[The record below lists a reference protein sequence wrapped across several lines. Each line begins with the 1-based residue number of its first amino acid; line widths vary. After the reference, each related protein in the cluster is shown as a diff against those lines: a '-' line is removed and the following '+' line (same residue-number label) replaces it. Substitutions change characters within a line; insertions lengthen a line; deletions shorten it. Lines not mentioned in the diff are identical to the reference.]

1 MLVKFWGINQGGGDG
16 DGSVNYLLNER
27 VKQGTA
33 KVLKGDANLTKSLL
47 LSLTQKHKACVG
59 CLSFEEPNID
69 ESLKYE
75 LMESFENALLT
86 ESMQNCYNILWVEH
100 TDKGR
105 LELNFVIPKIDLE
118 RQKAFN
124 PYYHKVDL
132 KRIDTWQNV
141 VNLKYT
147 FTNPKDLEKQQ
158 ISNYHNTKTP
168 QGKAIFKNYK
178 ELDNYLYNAVTQG
191 LLNSRA
197 EIIELLQASNYE
209 ITRQGKDYISVKLP
223 NQQKAKR
230 LKGIIY
236 DERFTEQRLIEQ
248 ELREYSQNKDTSR
261 ERDTREISTAPN
273 TTPRATQSLIQELR
287 DLEQQLHRHIEHKQR
302 YYEKLHQSTS
312 KDPRE
317 PKEQLLR
324 ARDNQQEIQGNYTRG
339 FTRDKE
345 TNSQKFNRE
354 PSQEI
359 LDTNSNFYR
368 GSSNHGIID
377 IALLQYYNAT
387 NQRPIR
393 AFIQNEKIKTE
404 NRENRT
410 REQGARERE
419 QSFQGIL
426 PTAQERELRE
436 SNVERTLKQATER
449 FNQRSRELTERERDF
464 AQRKEQ
470 RNREFRERQKRA
482 IDQARESYSRISKT
496 KQRLLEIRGRN
507 LELERELRN
516 AIPNA
521 QHTISQISSFRES
534 RESRIKA
541 SDTNLRTERN
551 HAQKRFTE
559 HVRADFTTRI
569 TERSNQRARD
579 FTSSIQRIEN
589 TIRYFRNNAQARVRT
604 ILHNLYARTRDAI
617 NTIKDIYRN
626 AKERIRDFFQR
637 ADERLSKRMEQETR
651 ELHAKTT
658 QLDRKIREHNQ
669 KIENERSYSRGYG
682 R

>member
-1 MLVKFWGINQGGGDG
+1 MLVKFWGTNQGGGDG

-69 ESLKYE
+69 ESLKHE

-86 ESMQNCYNILWVEH
+86 ESMQNRYNILWVEH

-105 LELNFVIPKIDLE
+105 LELNFVIPKIELG

-147 FTNPKDLEKQQ
+147 FTNPKDLKKQQ

-302 YYEKLHQSTS
+302 YYERLHQA
-312 KDPRE
+312 DPSNPRDL
-317 PKEQLLR
+317 KEQPPRVRDSQQRTQQNYANETTR
-324 ARDNQQEIQGNYTRG
+324 AR
-339 FTRDKE
+339 E
-345 TNSQKFNRE
+345 TNPQE

-359 LDTNSNFYR
+359 LTNAPNFHH
-368 GSSNHGIID
+368 GISHHGGNISGGILSNHSTKQKQG
-377 IALLQYYNAT
+377 
-387 NQRPIR
+387 IR
-393 AFIQNEKIKTE
+393 AFTERSFSVKTRNRPTKQRQSTE
-404 NRENRT
+404 NLQPNT
-410 REQGARERE
+410 D
-419 QSFQGIL
+419 
-426 PTAQERELRE
+426 QEIRRK
-436 SNVERTLKQATER
+436 NAERTLKQATER
-449 FNQRSRELTERERDF
+449 FNQRNRELAERERDF

-521 QHTISQISSFRES
+521 QHIISQISSFRES
-534 RESRIKA
+534 RESRIE
-541 SDTNLRTERN
+541 SINTNLRTERN
-551 HAQKRFTE
+551 HAQKRFTDN
-559 HVRADFTTRI
+559 VRTDFTTRI

-579 FTSSIQRIEN
+579 FTSSIQDTTD
-589 TIRYFRNNAQARVRT
+589 TIREFRNNAQTRART
-604 ILHNLYARTRDAI
+604 ILHGIYTRTRDTI
-617 NTIKDIYRN
+617 NAIKDIYRN

-669 KIENERSYSRGYG
+669 KIENERNYSREYG

>member
-33 KVLKGDANLTKSLL
+33 RVLKGDANLTKSLL

-59 CLSFEEPNID
+59 CLSFEEPDID
-69 ESLKYE
+69 ENLKHE
-75 LMESFENALLT
+75 LIESFENALLT
-86 ESMQNCYNILWVEH
+86 KKMQGRYNILWVEH

-105 LELNFVIPKIDLE
+105 LELNFVIPKIDLG

-209 ITRQGKDYISVKLP
+209 ITRQGKDYIGVKLP

-248 ELREYSQNKDTSR
+248 ELREYSQNKDTRR

-287 DLEQQLHRHIEHKQR
+287 DLEQQLHRHIEYKQR
-302 YYEKLHQSTS
+302 YYEKLYQSTS

-317 PKEQLLR
+317 PKEQLPKIRDSQQRTQQKHANETTR
-324 ARDNQQEIQGNYTRG
+324 AR
-339 FTRDKE
+339 E
-345 TNSQKFNRE
+345 TNPQE

-359 LDTNSNFYR
+359 LTNAPNFHH
-368 GSSNHGIID
+368 GISHHGGNISGGILSNHSTKQKQG
-377 IALLQYYNAT
+377 
-387 NQRPIR
+387 IR
-393 AFIQNEKIKTE
+393 AFTERSFSVKTRNRPTKQRQSTE
-404 NRENRT
+404 NLQPNT
-410 REQGARERE
+410 D
-419 QSFQGIL
+419 
-426 PTAQERELRE
+426 QEIRRK
-436 SNVERTLKQATER
+436 NAERTLKQATER
-449 FNQRSRELTERERDF
+449 FNQRSRELAERERELT
-464 AQRKEQ
+464 ASKEQ

-496 KQRLLEIRGRN
+496 KQRLLEIRDRN

-516 AIPNA
+516 AIANTQYA
-521 QHTISQISSFRES
+521 TKEISIIRSD
-534 RESRIKA
+534 RESRIK
-541 SDTNLRTERN
+541 E
-551 HAQKRFTE
+551 FTDN
-559 HVRADFTTRI
+559 VRSDFTTRI

-579 FTSSIQRIEN
+579 FTSSIQRITN
-589 TIRYFRNNAQARVRT
+589 SIRGFRDHAQTRVRT
-604 ILHNLYARTRDAI
+604 ILHSLHARTKDTI
-617 NTIKDIYRN
+617 NTIRSFCTN

-637 ADERLSKRMEQETR
+637 ADEPLSKRMEQETR
-651 ELHAKTT
+651 ELYARTT
-658 QLDRKIREHNQ
+658 QLDGKIREHNQ
-669 KIENERSYSRGYG
+669 KIDDERSYSCGYG

>member
-1 MLVKFWGINQGGGDG
+1 MLVKFWGTNQGGGDG

-27 VKQGTA
+27 VEQGTA

-59 CLSFEEPNID
+59 CLSFEESNIN

-86 ESMQNCYNILWVEH
+86 ESMQNRYNILWVEH

-105 LELNFVIPKIDLE
+105 LELNFVIPKIDLG

-147 FTNPKDLEKQQ
+147 FTNPKDLKKQQ

-248 ELREYSQNKDTSR
+248 ELREYSQKKDTSR
-261 ERDTREISTAPN
+261 KRDTREISTAPN

-302 YYEKLHQSTS
+302 YYERLHQADPSNPRDLKEQPPRTRESQQRTQQDYTS
-312 KDPRE
+312 EVDRPRE
-317 PKEQLLR
+317 TMLQEP
-324 ARDNQQEIQGNYTRG
+324 NQKILTDALKFSHGISHHGGNISG
-339 FTRDKE
+339 G
-345 TNSQKFNRE
+345 
-354 PSQEI
+354 I
-359 LDTNSNFYR
+359 L
-368 GSSNHGIID
+368 SNHSTKQGQGIR
-377 IALLQYYNAT
+377 AFTERKFAT
-387 NQRPIR
+387 QTANRPIR
-393 AFIQNEKIKTE
+393 Q
-404 NRENRT
+404 R
-410 REQGARERE
+410 
-419 QSFQGIL
+419 QSAKIL
-426 PTAQERELRE
+426 PTNTDQEIRRK
-436 SNVERTLKQATER
+436 NAERLLKQVAEH
-449 FNQRSRELTERERDF
+449 FN
-464 AQRKEQ
+464 Q

-496 KQRLLEIRGRN
+496 KQRLLEIRDRN

-516 AIPNA
+516 AIANT
-521 QHTISQISSFRES
+521 QHIISQISSFRES

-559 HVRADFTTRI
+559 QVRTDFTTRI

-589 TIRYFRNNAQARVRT
+589 TIRDFRNNAQTRART
-604 ILHNLYARTRDAI
+604 ILHDIYTRTRDAI

-637 ADERLSKRMEQETR
+637 ADERFSKRMEQETR

>member
-33 KVLKGDANLTKSLL
+33 RVLKGDANLTKSLL

-59 CLSFEEPNID
+59 CLSFEEPDID
-69 ESLKYE
+69 ENLKHE
-75 LMESFENALLT
+75 LIESFEKSLLT
-86 ESMQNCYNILWVEH
+86 EKMQGRYNILWVEH

-105 LELNFVIPKIDLE
+105 LELNFVIPRIDLIT
-118 RQKAFN
+118 QKAFT
-124 PYYHKVDL
+124 PYYHSADIT
-132 KRIDTWQNV
+132 RIDIWKDYT
-141 VNLKYT
+141 NLKHA

-209 ITRQGKDYISVKLP
+209 ITRQGKDYIGVKLP

-287 DLEQQLHRHIEHKQR
+287 DLKQQLHRHIEYKQR

-312 KDPRE
+312 KDPRDL
-317 PKEQLLR
+317 KEQPPR
-324 ARDNQQEIQGNYTRG
+324 ARESQQEIQGNYTRG
-339 FTRDKE
+339 FTRARE
-345 TNSQKFNRE
+345 TYPQE
-354 PSQEI
+354 PSQKI
-359 LDTNSNFYR
+359 LTDALKFP
-368 GSSNHGIID
+368 HGINLNGSNINGG
-377 IALLQYYNAT
+377 ILPHHSALQK
-387 NQRPIR
+387 QGIR
-393 AFIQNEKIKTE
+393 AFTE
-404 NRENRT
+404 RKFATQTADRPT
-410 REQGARERE
+410 RQR
-419 QSFQGIL
+419 QSAKIL
-426 PTAQERELRE
+426 PTNTDQEIRRK
-436 SNVERTLKQATER
+436 NAERTLKQATER

-464 AQRKEQ
+464 TQRKEQ
-470 RNREFRERQKRA
+470 RNREFRERQERA

-496 KQRLLEIRGRN
+496 KQRLLEIRDRN

-516 AIPNA
+516 AIPNT
-521 QHTISQISSFRES
+521 QHIISQISSFRDS
-534 RESRIKA
+534 RESRIES
-541 SDTNLRTERN
+541 SDANLRTERN
-551 HAQKRFTE
+551 LAQKRFTDN
-559 HVRADFTTRI
+559 VRTDFTTRI
-569 TERSNQRARD
+569 TEYSNQRARD
-579 FTSSIQRIEN
+579 FTRSIQRITN
-589 TIRYFRNNAQARVRT
+589 SIRGFRDHAQTRVRT
-604 ILHNLYARTRDAI
+604 ILHSLHARTKDTINAI
-617 NTIKDIYRN
+617 RSFYTN

-637 ADERLSKRMEQETR
+637 TDEPLSRRMEQETR
-651 ELHAKTT
+651 ELYART
-658 QLDRKIREHNQ
+658 QELDQEIREHNQ
-669 KIENERSYSRGYG
+669 RIDDERSYSPSI
-682 R
+682 

>member
-27 VKQGTA
+27 VEQGTA

-59 CLSFEEPNID
+59 CLSFEEPDID
-69 ESLKYE
+69 ENLKHE
-75 LMESFENALLT
+75 LIESFETALLT
-86 ESMQNCYNILWVEH
+86 EKMQGRYNILWVEH

-105 LELNFVIPKIDLE
+105 LELNFVIPKIDLG

-178 ELDNYLYNAVTQG
+178 ELDNYLYNAVIQG

-209 ITRQGKDYISVKLP
+209 ITRQGKDYIGVKLP

-302 YYEKLHQSTS
+302 YYKKLHQSTS

-317 PKEQLLR
+317 PKEQLPRVRDSQQRTQQNHANETTR
-324 ARDNQQEIQGNYTRG
+324 AR
-339 FTRDKE
+339 E
-345 TNSQKFNRE
+345 TYPQE

-359 LDTNSNFYR
+359 LTNAPNFH
-368 GSSNHGIID
+368 HGISHHGGNISGG
-377 IALLQYYNAT
+377 ILPHHSALQK
-387 NQRPIR
+387 QGIR
-393 AFIQNEKIKTE
+393 AFTERKFATQTADRPTRQRQSTE
-404 NRENRT
+404 NLQPNADQEIRGKN
-410 REQGARERE
+410 AERM
-419 QSFQGIL
+419 
-426 PTAQERELRE
+426 
-436 SNVERTLKQATER
+436 LKYATEC
-449 FNQRSRELTERERDF
+449 FNQRSRELTERERKLT
-464 AQRKEQ
+464 ASKEQ

-507 LELERELRN
+507 LKLERELRN
-516 AIPNA
+516 ATSNA
-521 QHTISQISSFRES
+521 QHIISQISSFRES
-534 RESRIKA
+534 RESRIES
-541 SDTNLRTERN
+541 SDANLRTERN
-551 HAQKRFTE
+551 HAQKRFTDN
-559 HVRADFTTRI
+559 VRADFTTRI
-569 TERSNQRARD
+569 TECSNQRVRGFA
-579 FTSSIQRIEN
+579 SSIQRITN
-589 TIRYFRNNAQARVRT
+589 SIRGFRDHAQTRVRT

-617 NTIKDIYRN
+617 NAIKDIYTN

-651 ELHAKTT
+651 ELHARTT
-658 QLDRKIREHNQ
+658 QLDGKIREHNQ
-669 KIENERSYSRGYG
+669 KIENERNYSRGHG

>member
-27 VKQGTA
+27 VEQGTA
-33 KVLKGDANLTKSLL
+33 RVLKGDANLTKSLL

-86 ESMQNCYNILWVEH
+86 QEMQGRYNILWVEH

-105 LELNFVIPKIDLE
+105 LELNFVIPRIDLIT
-118 RQKAFN
+118 QKAFT
-124 PYYHKVDL
+124 PYYHSADIT
-132 KRIDTWQNV
+132 RIDIWKDYA
-141 VNLKYT
+141 NLKHA

-261 ERDTREISTAPN
+261 ERDTREISTAHN

-287 DLEQQLHRHIEHKQR
+287 DLEQQLHRHIEYKQR

-317 PKEQLLR
+317 PKEQLPR
-324 ARDNQQEIQGNYTRG
+324 ARENQQEVQGNYTRG

-354 PSQEI
+354 PSQEN

-368 GSSNHGIID
+368 GSSNHGSVN
-377 IALLQYYNAT
+377 IALSQYYNAT

-404 NRENRT
+404 NREIR
-410 REQGARERE
+410 ARK
-419 QSFQGIL
+419 QSIQGIL

-436 SNVERTLKQATER
+436 SNAERTLKQATER
-449 FNQRSRELTERERDF
+449 FNQRNREL
-464 AQRKEQ
+464 A
-470 RNREFRERQKRA
+470 ERQERV
-482 IDQARESYSRISKT
+482 INQARESYRRISNA
-496 KQRLLEIRGRN
+496 KQELRELKDRN
-507 LELERELRN
+507 IKLERELRN
-516 AIPNA
+516 ATSNT
-521 QHTISQISSFRES
+521 QHATKEISILRNDRES
-534 RESRIKA
+534 QIKA

-551 HAQKRFTE
+551 HAQKRFTDN
-559 HVRADFTTRI
+559 VRVDFTTRI

-579 FTSSIQRIEN
+579 FTSSIQDTTD
-589 TIRYFRNNAQARVRT
+589 TIRELRNNSQTRART
-604 ILHNLYARTRDAI
+604 ILHGIYTRTRDTI
-617 NTIKDIYRN
+617 NAIKDIYRDT
-626 AKERIRDFFQR
+626 KERIRDFFQR
-637 ADERLSKRMEQETR
+637 TDEPLSKRMEQETR

-658 QLDRKIREHNQ
+658 QLDGKIREHNQ
-669 KIENERSYSRGYG
+669 KIENERNYNSGYG

>member
-1 MLVKFWGINQGGGDG
+1 MLVKFWGTNQGGGDG

-27 VKQGTA
+27 VERGTA

-59 CLSFEEPNID
+59 CLSFEESNID

-86 ESMQNCYNILWVEH
+86 ESMQNRYNILWVEH

-105 LELNFVIPKIDLE
+105 LELNFVIPRIDLG

-132 KRIDTWQNV
+132 KRIDTWKDCI
-141 VNLKYT
+141 NLKHN

-236 DERFTEQRLIEQ
+236 DERFTEQRLIKQ

-287 DLEQQLHRHIEHKQR
+287 DLEQQLHRHIEHKQH
-302 YYEKLHQSTS
+302 YYERLHQSTS

-317 PKEQLLR
+317 PKEQLPKI
-324 ARDNQQEIQGNYTRG
+324 RDSQQRTQQDYTSEVDGSR
-339 FTRDKE
+339 E
-345 TNSQKFNRE
+345 TMLQKPSQK
-354 PSQEI
+354 I
-359 LDTNSNFYR
+359 LTDAFKFSNGISHN
-368 GSSNHGIID
+368 GSNINGGILPHHS
-377 IALLQYYNAT
+377 ALQK
-387 NQRPIR
+387 QGIR
-393 AFIQNEKIKTE
+393 AFTE
-404 NRENRT
+404 RKFATQTADRPT
-410 REQGARERE
+410 KQR
-419 QSFQGIL
+419 QSAKIL
-426 PTAQERELRE
+426 PTNTDQEIRGK
-436 SNVERTLKQATER
+436 NAERLLKQATER
-449 FNQRSRELTERERDF
+449 FNQRNRELTERERDLT
-464 AQRKEQ
+464 QRKEQ
-470 RNREFRERQKRA
+470 RNREFRERQERV
-482 IDQARESYSRISKT
+482 INQARESYSRISKT

-507 LELERELRN
+507 LELERGLRN
-516 AIPNA
+516 AIANTQYA
-521 QHTISQISSFRES
+521 TKEISILRND
-534 RESRIKA
+534 RESRITA

-551 HAQKRFTE
+551 HAQKRFTDN
-559 HVRADFTTRI
+559 VRVDFTTRI
-569 TERSNQRARD
+569 TEYSNQRARD

-589 TIRYFRNNAQARVRT
+589 TIRDFRNNAQARART
-604 ILHNLYARTRDAI
+604 ILHNLYARTRDTI
-617 NTIKDIYRN
+617 NAIKDIYRDT
-626 AKERIRDFFQR
+626 KERIRDFFQR

-669 KIENERSYSRGYG
+669 KIENERSYSCGYG

>member
-27 VKQGTA
+27 VEQGTA

-59 CLSFEEPNID
+59 CLSFEESNIN
-69 ESLKYE
+69 EGLKYE

-86 ESMQNCYNILWVEH
+86 QEMQGRYNILWVEH

-105 LELNFVIPKIDLE
+105 LELNFVIPKIDLG

-147 FTNPKDLEKQQ
+147 FTNPKDLKKQQ

-248 ELREYSQNKDTSR
+248 ELREYSQKKDTSR
-261 ERDTREISTAPN
+261 KRDTREISTAPN

-287 DLEQQLHRHIEHKQR
+287 DLEQQLHRHIEYKQQ
-302 YYEKLHQSTS
+302 YYKQLHEFNS
-312 KDPRE
+312 KEPRE
-317 PKEQLLR
+317 PKEQLPR
-324 ARDNQQEIQGNYTRG
+324 ARENQQEIQGNYTRE
-339 FTRDKE
+339 FTRARE
-345 TNSQKFNRE
+345 TNPQE

-359 LDTNSNFYR
+359 LTNALNFHH
-368 GSSNHGIID
+368 GSSHHGSNISGGILSHHS
-377 IALLQYYNAT
+377 ALQK
-387 NQRPIR
+387 QGIR
-393 AFIQNEKIKTE
+393 AFTERKFATQTADRPTRKRQSTE
-404 NRENRT
+404 NLRSNADQEIREKH
-410 REQGARERE
+410 AERM
-419 QSFQGIL
+419 L
-426 PTAQERELRE
+426 
-436 SNVERTLKQATER
+436 NNATEC
-449 FNQRSRELTERERDF
+449 FNQRSRKLAKRERDLT
-464 AQRKEQ
+464 QRKEQ

-482 IDQARESYSRISKT
+482 IDQARESYKRISKA
-496 KQRLLEIRGRN
+496 KQGLRELKDRN
-507 LELERELRN
+507 LELERELQN
-516 AIPNA
+516 ATSNT
-521 QHTISQISSFRES
+521 QHIISQISSFRES

-559 HVRADFTTRI
+559 HVRTDFTTRI
-569 TERSNQRARD
+569 TEYSNQRARD

-589 TIRYFRNNAQARVRT
+589 TIREFRNNSQTRART
-604 ILHNLYARTRDAI
+604 ILHNIYARTRDAI

-637 ADERLSKRMEQETR
+637 ADERFSRRMEQETR
-651 ELHAKTT
+651 DLHTKTT
-658 QLDRKIREHNQ
+658 QLDRKIGEHNQ
-669 KIENERSYSRGYG
+669 KIENERSYSRGYV

>member
-27 VKQGTA
+27 VEQGTA

-59 CLSFEEPNID
+59 CLSFEESNID

-86 ESMQNCYNILWVEH
+86 QEMQNRYNILWVEH

-105 LELNFVIPKIDLE
+105 LELNFVIPKIDLGK
-118 RQKAFN
+118 QKAFN

-236 DERFTEQRLIEQ
+236 DERFAEQRLIEQ

-261 ERDTREISTAPN
+261 ERDTREISKAPN

-302 YYEKLHQSTS
+302 YYKKLHQSTS

-317 PKEQLLR
+317 PKEQLPKIRDSQQRTQQKHANETTR
-324 ARDNQQEIQGNYTRG
+324 AR
-339 FTRDKE
+339 E
-345 TNSQKFNRE
+345 TNPQE

-359 LDTNSNFYR
+359 LNTNSNFYR
-368 GSSNHGIID
+368 GSSNHGSNISGGI
-377 IALLQYYNAT
+377 LSNHSTQ
-387 NQRPIR
+387 QGQGIR
-393 AFIQNEKIKTE
+393 AFTERSLSVKTRNRPTKQRQSTE
-404 NRENRT
+404 NLQPNTDQEIRGKN
-410 REQGARERE
+410 AERM
-419 QSFQGIL
+419 
-426 PTAQERELRE
+426 
-436 SNVERTLKQATER
+436 LKYATEC
-449 FNQRSRELTERERDF
+449 FNQRSRELAERERKLT
-464 AQRKEQ
+464 ASKEQ
-470 RNREFRERQKRA
+470 QDSEFRERQKRV

-507 LELERELRN
+507 IELERELRN

-541 SDTNLRTERN
+541 SDTNFRTERN

-559 HVRADFTTRI
+559 HVRADFTARI
-569 TERSNQRARD
+569 TEYSNQRARD

-589 TIRYFRNNAQARVRT
+589 TIRDFRNNAQARART

-617 NTIKDIYRN
+617 NAIKNIYRN

-669 KIENERSYSRGYG
+669 KIENERNYSRGYG

>member
-27 VKQGTA
+27 VEQGTA

-59 CLSFEEPNID
+59 CLSFEESNIN

-86 ESMQNCYNILWVEH
+86 ESMQNRYNILWVEH
-100 TDKGR
+100 TDKGH
-105 LELNFVIPKIDLE
+105 LELNFVIPKIDLG

-147 FTNPKDLEKQQ
+147 FTNPKDLKKQQ

-248 ELREYSQNKDTSR
+248 ELREYSQKKDISR
-261 ERDTREISTAPN
+261 KRDTREISTAPN
-273 TTPRATQSLIQELR
+273 TTPRVTQSLIQEIR
-287 DLEQQLHRHIEHKQR
+287 NLEQQLHRHIEYKQQ
-302 YYEKLHQSTS
+302 YYKQLHEFNSEE
-312 KDPRE
+312 PRE
-317 PKEQLLR
+317 PKEQLPR
-324 ARDNQQEIQGNYTRG
+324 VRESQQRTQQDYTSEVDRP
-339 FTRDKE
+339 RE
-345 TNSQKFNRE
+345 TMLQKPN
-354 PSQEI
+354 QEI
-359 LDTNSNFYR
+359 LTNAPNFHY
-368 GSSNHGIID
+368 GGNISGGILSNHSTQQKQG
-377 IALLQYYNAT
+377 
-387 NQRPIR
+387 IR
-393 AFIQNEKIKTE
+393 AFTERSLSVKTRNRPTKQRQSTE
-404 NRENRT
+404 NLRSNT
-410 REQGARERE
+410 D
-419 QSFQGIL
+419 
-426 PTAQERELRE
+426 QEIRGKNAGRI
-436 SNVERTLKQATER
+436 LKQATER
-449 FNQRSRELTERERDF
+449 FNQRSRELTERER
-464 AQRKEQ
+464 
-470 RNREFRERQKRA
+470 
-482 IDQARESYSRISKT
+482 
-496 KQRLLEIRGRN
+496 N
-507 LELERELRN
+507 L
-516 AIPNA
+516 
-521 QHTISQISSFRES
+521 
-534 RESRIKA
+534 
-541 SDTNLRTERN
+541 
-551 HAQKRFTE
+551 AQKQFTDN
-559 HVRADFTTRI
+559 VRADFTTRI

-589 TIRYFRNNAQARVRT
+589 TIRDFRNNSQTRART

-617 NTIKDIYRN
+617 NAIKDIYRN
-626 AKERIRDFFQR
+626 TKERIRNFFQR
-637 ADERLSKRMEQETR
+637 ADERLSRRMEQETR

-658 QLDRKIREHNQ
+658 QLDRKIREYNQ

>member
-27 VKQGTA
+27 VEQGTA

-59 CLSFEEPNID
+59 CLSFEESDID

-86 ESMQNCYNILWVEH
+86 ESMQNRYNILWVEH

-118 RQKAFN
+118 KQKAFN

-132 KRIDTWQNV
+132 KRIDTWKDCI
-141 VNLKYT
+141 NLKHN

-261 ERDTREISTAPN
+261 ERDTREIPTAPN

-287 DLEQQLHRHIEHKQR
+287 DLEQQLHRHIEYKQQ
-302 YYEKLHQSTS
+302 YYKKLHEFNS

-317 PKEQLLR
+317 PKEQLPR
-324 ARDNQQEIQGNYTRG
+324 VRDSQQRTQQNHANETTR
-339 FTRDKE
+339 TRE
-345 TNSQKFNRE
+345 TNPQE
-354 PSQEI
+354 PSQEVLTNAPNFHHGISHHGGNISGGI
-359 LDTNSNFYR
+359 L
-368 GSSNHGIID
+368 SNHSTKQG
-377 IALLQYYNAT
+377 QG
-387 NQRPIR
+387 IR
-393 AFIQNEKIKTE
+393 AFTERKLSVKTRNRPTKQRQSTE
-404 NRENRT
+404 NLRPNADQEIR
-410 REQGARERE
+410 GKHAERM
-419 QSFQGIL
+419 
-426 PTAQERELRE
+426 
-436 SNVERTLKQATER
+436 LKYATEC
-449 FNQRSRELTERERDF
+449 FNQRSRELAERERKLT
-464 AQRKEQ
+464 ASKEQ

-521 QHTISQISSFRES
+521 QHIISQISQISSFRES
-534 RESRIKA
+534 RESRIESINA
-541 SDTNLRTERN
+541 NLRTERN
-551 HAQKRFTE
+551 LAQKRFTDN
-559 HVRADFTTRI
+559 VRTDFTTRI
-569 TERSNQRARD
+569 TDRSNQRARD

-589 TIRYFRNNAQARVRT
+589 TIRDFRNNAQERART

-617 NTIKDIYRN
+617 NAIKDIYRN

-651 ELHAKTT
+651 DLHAKTT

-669 KIENERSYSRGYG
+669 KIENERNYSRGYG

>member
-27 VKQGTA
+27 VEQGTA

-59 CLSFEEPNID
+59 CLSFEESNID

-86 ESMQNCYNILWVEH
+86 ESMQNRYNILWVEH

-132 KRIDTWQNV
+132 KRIDTWKDCI
-141 VNLKYT
+141 NLKHN
-147 FTNPKDLEKQQ
+147 FTNPKNIEKQ
-158 ISNYHNTKTP
+158 HNIQQHQTKNL
-168 QGKAIFKNYK
+168 QNK
-178 ELDNYLYNAVTQG
+178 ELLATYEKLDKLIQDNLGT
-191 LLNSRA
+191 LFNSRA
-197 EIIELLQASNYE
+197 DIINFLKDNQCEV
-209 ITRQGKDYISVKLP
+209 TRQGKDYISVKLP
-223 NQQKAKR
+223 NEPKAKR
-230 LKGIIY
+230 LKGFYYHETFKTIKDIRNQLSEARQRENQR
-236 DERFTEQRLIEQ
+236 ERSNSYTTNNNHAEL
-248 ELREYSQNKDTSR
+248 LRELENK
-261 ERDTREISTAPN
+261 
-273 TTPRATQSLIQELR
+273 
-287 DLEQQLHRHIEHKQR
+287 LHRHIEYKQQ
-302 YYEKLHQSTS
+302 YYKQLHEFNS
-312 KDPRE
+312 KEPRE
-317 PKEQLLR
+317 PKEQLPR
-324 ARDNQQEIQGNYTRG
+324 ARENQQEIQGNYTRG
-339 FTRDKE
+339 STRVRE
-345 TNSQKFNRE
+345 TNPQE

-359 LDTNSNFYR
+359 LTNAPNFHY
-368 GSSNHGIID
+368 GASYYGGNISGGI
-377 IALLQYYNAT
+377 LSHHST
-387 NQRPIR
+387 
-393 AFIQNEKIKTE
+393 K
-404 NRENRT
+404 
-410 REQGARERE
+410 QG
-419 QSFQGIL
+419 QGIRDFTERKFATQ
-426 PTAQERELRE
+426 TANRSIRQRQSAKILSTNTDQEIRRK
-436 SNVERTLKQATER
+436 NAERLLKQVAER
-449 FNQRSRELTERERDF
+449 FNQRSRELTERERDL

-482 IDQARESYSRISKT
+482 IDQARESYRRISKA
-496 KQRLLEIRGRN
+496 KQELREIRDRN

-521 QHTISQISSFRES
+521 QHIISQTSSFRES
-534 RESRIKA
+534 RESRIESINA
-541 SDTNLRTERN
+541 NIRTERN
-551 HAQKRFTE
+551 LAQKQFTDN
-559 HVRADFTTRI
+559 VRADFTTRI

-589 TIRYFRNNAQARVRT
+589 TIRDFRNNSQTRART

-617 NTIKDIYRN
+617 NAIKDIYRN
-626 AKERIRDFFQR
+626 AKERIRNFFQR
-637 ADERLSKRMEQETR
+637 ADERLSRRMEQETR

-658 QLDRKIREHNQ
+658 QLDRKIREYNQ

>member
-27 VKQGTA
+27 VKKGTA

-59 CLSFEEPNID
+59 CLSFEESNIN
-69 ESLKYE
+69 EGLKYE

-86 ESMQNCYNILWVEH
+86 ESMQNRYNILWVEH

-105 LELNFVIPKIDLE
+105 LELNFVIPKIDLG

-147 FTNPKDLEKQQ
+147 FTNPKDLKKQQ

-191 LLNSRA
+191 LLNSMA

-248 ELREYSQNKDTSR
+248 ELREYSQK
-261 ERDTREISTAPN
+261 RDTREILTAPN

-287 DLEQQLHRHIEHKQR
+287 DLEQQLHRHIEYKQR
-302 YYEKLHQSTS
+302 YYERLHQSTS

-317 PKEQLLR
+317 PKEQLPR
-324 ARDNQQEIQGNYTRG
+324 ARDSQQRTQQNHANETTRARETNQQ
-339 FTRDKE
+339 
-345 TNSQKFNRE
+345 E

-359 LDTNSNFYR
+359 LTDALNVPYGVSRN
-368 GSSNHGIID
+368 GSILSNHSTQQKQG
-377 IALLQYYNAT
+377 
-387 NQRPIR
+387 IR
-393 AFIQNEKIKTE
+393 AFTERSLSVKTRNRPTKQRQSTE
-404 NRENRT
+404 NLQPNTDQEIRGKHAERMLKYATECFNQRNRELA
-410 REQGARERE
+410 ERERE
-419 QSFQGIL
+419 
-426 PTAQERELRE
+426 
-436 SNVERTLKQATER
+436 
-449 FNQRSRELTERERDF
+449 LTTN
-464 AQRKEQ
+464 KEQ
-470 RNREFRERQKRA
+470 RNREFREQQKRA
-482 IDQARESYSRISKT
+482 INHVRESYSRISKT
-496 KQRLLEIRGRN
+496 KQQLQELRDRN
-507 LELERELRN
+507 IKLERELRN
-516 AIPNA
+516 AIANT
-521 QHTISQISSFRES
+521 QHIISQISSFRES

-551 HAQKRFTE
+551 HTQKRFTE
-559 HVRADFTTRI
+559 HV
-569 TERSNQRARD
+569 
-579 FTSSIQRIEN
+579 
-589 TIRYFRNNAQARVRT
+589 
-604 ILHNLYARTRDAI
+604 
-617 NTIKDIYRN
+617 
-626 AKERIRDFFQR
+626 
-637 ADERLSKRMEQETR
+637 
-651 ELHAKTT
+651 
-658 QLDRKIREHNQ
+658 
-669 KIENERSYSRGYG
+669 
-682 R
+682 

>member
-27 VKQGTA
+27 VEQGTA

-59 CLSFEEPNID
+59 CLSFEEPNIN
-69 ESLKYE
+69 ESLKHE

-86 ESMQNCYNILWVEH
+86 ESMQNRYNILWVEH

-105 LELNFVIPKIDLE
+105 LELNFVIPRIDLE
-118 RQKAFN
+118 RQKAFT
-124 PYYHKVDL
+124 PYYHSADIT
-132 KRIDTWQNV
+132 RIDIWKDCI
-141 VNLKYT
+141 NLKHA
-147 FTNPKDLEKQQ
+147 FTNPKDLEKQ
-158 ISNYHNTKTP
+158 HNIQQHQTKNP
-168 QGKAIFKNYK
+168 QNK
-178 ELDNYLYNAVTQG
+178 ELLATYEKLDKLIQDNLG
-191 LLNSRA
+191 KLFNSRDD
-197 EIIELLQASNYE
+197 IINFLKDNQCEV
-209 ITRQGKDYISVKLP
+209 TRQGKDYISVKLP

-230 LKGIIY
+230 LKGFYYHETFRTIADIREQLSEARQRESQR
-236 DERFTEQRLIEQ
+236 ERSNSHTTNDNHAEL
-248 ELREYSQNKDTSR
+248 LRELENK
-261 ERDTREISTAPN
+261 
-273 TTPRATQSLIQELR
+273 
-287 DLEQQLHRHIEHKQR
+287 LHRHIEYKQQ
-302 YYEKLHQSTS
+302 YYKKLHQSTS

-317 PKEQLLR
+317 PKEQLPKIRDSQQRTQQNHANETTR
-324 ARDNQQEIQGNYTRG
+324 AR
-339 FTRDKE
+339 E
-345 TNSQKFNRE
+345 TNPQE

-359 LDTNSNFYR
+359 LTNAPNFHH
-368 GSSNHGIID
+368 GISHHGGNISGGILSNHSTKQG
-377 IALLQYYNAT
+377 QG
-387 NQRPIR
+387 IR
-393 AFIQNEKIKTE
+393 AFTERSLSVKTRNRPTKQRQSTE
-404 NRENRT
+404 NLQPNTDQEIRRKN
-410 REQGARERE
+410 AER
-419 QSFQGIL
+419 L
-426 PTAQERELRE
+426 
-436 SNVERTLKQATER
+436 LKQVAER
-449 FNQRSRELTERERDF
+449 FNQRIRELAERERDLT
-464 AQRKEQ
+464 QRKEQ

-521 QHTISQISSFRES
+521 QHIISQISSFRES
-534 RESRIKA
+534 RESRIKS
-541 SDTNLRTERN
+541 SDTNFRTERN

-589 TIRYFRNNAQARVRT
+589 TIRDFRNNAQTRARA

-617 NTIKDIYRN
+617 NAIKDIYRN

-637 ADERLSKRMEQETR
+637 TDERLSRRMEQETR

-669 KIENERSYSRGYG
+669 KIENERNYSRGYG

>member
-59 CLSFEEPNID
+59 CLSFEESNIS
-69 ESLKYE
+69 EGLKYE

-86 ESMQNCYNILWVEH
+86 QEMQGRYNILWVEH

-105 LELNFVIPKIDLE
+105 LELNFVIPRIDLII
-118 RQKAFN
+118 QKAFT
-124 PYYHKVDL
+124 PYYHSADIT
-132 KRIDTWQNV
+132 RIDIWKDCI
-141 VNLKYT
+141 NLKHN
-147 FTNPKDLEKQQ
+147 FTNPKDLEKQ
-158 ISNYHNTKTP
+158 HNIQQHQTKNP
-168 QGKAIFKNYK
+168 KNK
-178 ELDNYLYNAVTQG
+178 ELLTTYEKLDKLIQDNLG
-191 LLNSRA
+191 KLFNSRDD
-197 EIIELLQASNYE
+197 IINFLKANQCEV
-209 ITRQGKDYISVKLP
+209 TRQGKDYISVKLP

-302 YYEKLHQSTS
+302 YYERLCQTDSS
-312 KDPRE
+312 NPRGF
-317 PKEQLLR
+317 KEQLPKIRDSQQRTQQKHANETTR
-324 ARDNQQEIQGNYTRG
+324 AR
-339 FTRDKE
+339 E
-345 TNSQKFNRE
+345 TNPQE

-359 LDTNSNFYR
+359 LTDALKFSHGVSRNGSNIN
-368 GSSNHGIID
+368 GGILSHHS
-377 IALLQYYNAT
+377 ALQKQGIRAFTERKFAT
-387 NQRPIR
+387 QTADRPIR
-393 AFIQNEKIKTE
+393 Q
-404 NRENRT
+404 R
-410 REQGARERE
+410 
-419 QSFQGIL
+419 QSAKIL
-426 PTAQERELRE
+426 PTNTDQEIRRK
-436 SNVERTLKQATER
+436 NAGRILKQVAEC
-449 FNQRSRELTERERDF
+449 FNQRSRELTERERDL

-496 KQRLLEIRGRN
+496 KQRLLEIRDRN

-516 AIPNA
+516 AIANT
-521 QHTISQISSFRES
+521 QHIISQISSFRES
-534 RESRIKA
+534 RESRIRS
-541 SDTNLRTERN
+541 SDANLRTERN
-551 HAQKRFTE
+551 LAQKRFTE
-559 HVRADFTTRI
+559 QVQSDFTTRI

-579 FTSSIQRIEN
+579 FTSSMQRIEN
-589 TIRYFRNNAQARVRT
+589 TIRDFRNNAQERART
-604 ILHNLYARTRDAI
+604 ILHNLYARTRDTINAI
-617 NTIKDIYRN
+617 KNIYRN

-637 ADERLSKRMEQETR
+637 SDERFSRRMEQETR
-651 ELHAKTT
+651 DLHAKTT